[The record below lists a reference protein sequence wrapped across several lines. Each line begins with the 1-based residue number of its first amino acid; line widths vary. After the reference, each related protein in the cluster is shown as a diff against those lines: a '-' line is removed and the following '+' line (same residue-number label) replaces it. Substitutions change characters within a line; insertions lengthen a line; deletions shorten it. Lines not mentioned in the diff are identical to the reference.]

1 MSNRRPLTELTS
13 KTTGDK
19 FLALVNRL
27 EEERDPV
34 GQTAYKITAGSRH
47 LIARRIRTKGRDV
60 VHQTVEDDDRLRFD
74 ALIETFRSKLDL
86 PRPASVAQAL
96 RNADLRTAFLAEV
109 GALTAAEVAQL
120 AGSKAKNSSALAS
133 RWRSERRIFA
143 VPWGGEL
150 LYPAFQFA
158 DGEPRPLIARVL
170 QSFGERPSDWEIA
183 LWFATPSAYLPR
195 NARPLEQLGD
205 PDALVAAVHAERTLP
220 EF

>member
-1 MSNRRPLTELTS
+1 MSNRRAITELTS

-34 GQTAYKITAGSRH
+34 GQTAHEITAGSRH
-47 LIARRIRTKGRDV
+47 LIARRIRPKGRDV
-60 VHQTVEDDDRLRFD
+60 VRQTVEDDDRLRFD
-74 ALIETFRSKLDL
+74 ALIETFRSKLAL
-86 PRPASVAQAL
+86 PRPASVDQAL
-96 RNADLRTAFLAEV
+96 RNADLRTAFLVEV

-158 DGEPRPLIARVL
+158 DGEPRAIIAHVL
-170 QSFGERPSDWEIA
+170 QSFGERPSDWEVA
-183 LWFATPSAYLPR
+183 RWFATPSAYLPR